1 VVFQLRT
8 TEVNNNNYRY
18 VQETPV
24 KRLFAENLVDL
35 LKTKCSDS
43 SVSKKIHIMDQE
55 RLPLVYALGKPA
67 AEGKTHWG
75 KLVQKKLPYSIESAS
90 MNLVLRLVCSRCK
103 LIFFYIIKKDH
114 RPYLYIDDNDSPLK
128 FIVISKFSMASQ
140 DLFFTLTG
148 LSLTVRFFYFLFD
161 KLNRLYFYIWFSSNI
176 LRNCI

>member
-1 VVFQLRT
+1 MRVVFQLQT

-18 VQETPV
+18 VQEFPV

-67 AEGKTHWG
+67 TTGKTKWG

-103 LIFFYIIKKDH
+103 LFIFLI
-114 RPYLYIDDNDSPLK
+114 
-128 FIVISKFSMASQ
+128 
-140 DLFFTLTG
+140 
-148 LSLTVRFFYFLFD
+148 
-161 KLNRLYFYIWFSSNI
+161 
-176 LRNCI
+176 